1 MGKHA
6 RMALI
11 LTATSCLI
19 AVTIDWVLQEV

>member
-11 LTATSCLI
+11 LTATSCLV
-19 AVTIDWVLQEV
+19 AVTIDWALQEV